1 MTYIVGRISFGGTII
16 TISLN
21 IVLIPR
27 FGMIGPA
34 IAAFG
39 CYFFMTAAAYIEGK
53 KHFPMTFPI
62 EKMLTYLG
70 VAVLGYVAITLIPA
84 FLPDEVIYRIL
95 VGGIIFSLYLLFLF
109 LLERKELLEW
119 IKQTRN

>member
-1 MTYIVGRISFGGTII
+1 
-16 TISLN
+16 
-21 IVLIPR
+21 
-27 FGMIGPA
+27 MIGPA